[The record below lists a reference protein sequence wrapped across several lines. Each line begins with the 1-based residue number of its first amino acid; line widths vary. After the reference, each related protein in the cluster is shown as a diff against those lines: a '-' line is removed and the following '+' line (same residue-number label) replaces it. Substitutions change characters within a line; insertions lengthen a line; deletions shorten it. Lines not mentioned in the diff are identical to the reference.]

1 MSELKTRINDAV
13 KAAMRAGEKTRLGTL
28 RMISAAVKQK
38 EVDERRELSEA
49 DLLAI
54 LDKMVKQRRESLEQ
68 YEAAGREELAAVERA
83 EIDIIAEFLP
93 QPLSEADIDALIDQ
107 AISATGAA
115 SVRDMGQVMAQV
127 KPQVQGRADMGA
139 VSARVK
145 TRLS

>member
-1 MSELKTRINDAV
+1 
-13 KAAMRAGEKTRLGTL
+13 MRAGEKTRLGTL

-38 EVDERRELSEA
+38 EVDERRELSDA

>member
-38 EVDERRELSEA
+38 EVDERRELSDA

-68 YEAAGREELAAVERA
+68 YEAAGRDELAAIERA
-83 EIDIIAEFLP
+83 EIDIIADFLP

>member
-38 EVDERRELSEA
+38 EVDERRELSDA

>member
-1 MSELKTRINDAV
+1 VSELKTRINDAV

>member
-1 MSELKTRINDAV
+1 VSELKTRINDAV

-38 EVDERRELSEA
+38 EVDERRELSDA

>member
-38 EVDERRELSEA
+38 EVDERRELSDA

-68 YEAAGREELAAVERA
+68 YEAAGREELAAIERA

-127 KPQVQGRADMGA
+127 KPQAQGRADMGA